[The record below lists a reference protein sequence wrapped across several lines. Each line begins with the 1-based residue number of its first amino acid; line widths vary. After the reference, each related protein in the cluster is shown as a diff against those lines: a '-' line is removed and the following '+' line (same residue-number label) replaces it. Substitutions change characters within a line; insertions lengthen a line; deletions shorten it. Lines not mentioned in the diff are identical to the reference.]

1 MNAMTLTQPQVTD
14 EPSVSIVTS
23 DVNALTKHDRCDRC
37 RAQAY
42 GRVTL
47 ASGFELLFCGH
58 HLNAHMPKVLPLASK
73 VEDYRSALTTGS

>member
-1 MNAMTLTQPQVTD
+1 MTTTTLTPVAET
-14 EPSVSIVTS
+14 ITS
-23 DVNALTKHDRCDRC
+23 GVNALTKHDRCDRC

-58 HLNAHMPKVLPLASK
+58 HLAAHLPKVTLLASK
-73 VEDYRSALTTGS
+73 IEDYRAALNDKP